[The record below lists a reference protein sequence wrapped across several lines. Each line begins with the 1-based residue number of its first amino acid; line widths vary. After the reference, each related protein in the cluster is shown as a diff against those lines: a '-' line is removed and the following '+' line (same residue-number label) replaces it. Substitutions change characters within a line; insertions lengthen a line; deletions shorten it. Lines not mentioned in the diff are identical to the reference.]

1 MGERPRDKD
10 REPGREHRDKEKH
23 RQQRRDSMLESS
35 REVGSEE
42 EADGWGTNSK
52 TMEKGI

>member
-1 MGERPRDKD
+1 MGERPRDKN
-10 REPGREHRDKEKH
+10 REPGKEHRDKEKH

-42 EADGWGTNSK
+42 EAGGWGTNSK